1 MVAQLRLQLFRILT
15 RIAGDD
21 AVNQRRT
28 KCIGGLNSVAKSRG
42 QLPLFG
48 VA

>member
-1 MVAQLRLQLFRILT
+1 MVAQLRFQLFCFIT
-15 RIAGDD
+15 RVAGDD
-21 AVNQRRT
+21 AVNQRLT
-28 KCIGGLNSVAKSRG
+28 KRIGGLNPVAKSRG